1 MAGNDAPDFATL
13 LRRYRRERRLT
24 QEELAERAG
33 VSPEAISMLER
44 GLTQAPQRGTV
55 ELLVAAFGLS
65 PEEAAIFDA
74 AARQARW
81 AERGADQQGPQQLTR
96 RPPKAQAAVR
106 ELREISL
113 FH

>member
-1 MAGNDAPDFATL
+1 MAGDNAPDFATL

-55 ELLVAAFGLS
+55 RR
-65 PEEAAIFDA
+65 
-74 AARQARW
+74 ARTSR
-81 AERGADQQGPQQLTR
+81 PLQLTR
-96 RPPKAQAAVR
+96 RPPEAPR
-106 ELREISL
+106 GLRGPGEISL

>member
-24 QEELAERAG
+24 QEELAGRAG

-65 PEEAAIFDA
+65 PEEAAIFA
-74 AARQARW
+74 VAARKARW
-81 AERGADQQGPQQLTR
+81 AERGADQQ
-96 RPPKAQAAVR
+96 AAAVDR
-106 ELREISL
+106 TSFWKRRQQCAS
-113 FH
+113 